1 MITNEAIKNVLNYIA
16 SLPLL
21 RISLCCTLCAYNV
34 WIGFVAD
41 KAWRDGDGV
50 MKAMVIGT
58 VVASI
63 VGVAVGCVTL

>member
-1 MITNEAIKNVLNYIA
+1 MKENIQMILDYIKT
-16 SLPLL
+16 LPLI

-41 KAWRDGDGV
+41 KVWRDGDGV

-58 VVASI
+58 VAASI
-63 VGVAVGCVTL
+63 VGVAVGCVAL